1 MSQSCSCIAV
11 CLILL
16 GIHSSLRDEGVDS
29 WRKKMESWEG
39 AAWPRAIEGCRYP
52 SCLPHSSA
60 SPPSEGPV
68 FLTQDTLAPPGQKQ
82 AHSSVFCFPRLTCPS
97 GLLQFF
103 IAHSCMALLVS
114 VAPLP
119 MWTDGWGSCKVYLG
133 GKCCVEQGL
142 KLQHPPPASF
152 LMMSS
157 SLWPQEGAPGSLA
170 ALEPGQGG
178 CGWTHQAS
186 QAA

>member
-1 MSQSCSCIAV
+1 MEKENGELGGCSLAQGYRGLQIPK
-11 CLILL
+11 LP
-16 GIHSSLRDEGVDS
+16 STFFSL
-29 WRKKMESWEG
+29 
-39 AAWPRAIEGCRYP
+39 
-52 SCLPHSSA
+52 
-60 SPPSEGPV
+60 PPSEGPV

-119 MWTDGWGSCKVYLG
+119 VWTDGWGRCKDYLG

-170 ALEPGQGG
+170 ALEAGQGG